1 MVDFSV
7 DVHATIAPGGVS
19 CQDILLTAW
28 WVHSWVRVVVTSPLQ
43 EPAVHLPALWKLAKR
58 DKTSRRAPAWVLHV
72 LWLRHTVLSVTV
84 LDRLFSFSF
93 FLMIKLVLDN
103 FLHVYSAFWFLS
115 PQSLL
120 LSPSHPH
127 NLHPVLFPD
136 SWFLVLLCDNLIEI
150 IHWSL
155 VESLVNTQL
164 HTMTLLCPE
173 SIHRK

>member
-1 MVDFSV
+1 MVDFFF
-7 DVHATIAPGGVS
+7 DVHATIAPGGMS
-19 CQDILLTAW
+19 CQDIFVTAW
-28 WVHSWVRVVVTSPLQ
+28 WVYSWVRAVVTSLLQ

-58 DKTSRRAPAWVLHV
+58 DKAFRRAPAWVLHV

-103 FLHVYSAFWFLS
+103 FVHVYNAFWFLS

-127 NLHPVLFPD
+127 NLHPVLFQN
-136 SWFLVLLCDNLIEI
+136 SWFLVLLCDSFAFSGVI
-150 IHWSL
+150 SL
-155 VESLVNTQL
+155 TIWLKLSTGAWWN
-164 HTMTLLCPE
+164 H
-173 SIHRK
+173 